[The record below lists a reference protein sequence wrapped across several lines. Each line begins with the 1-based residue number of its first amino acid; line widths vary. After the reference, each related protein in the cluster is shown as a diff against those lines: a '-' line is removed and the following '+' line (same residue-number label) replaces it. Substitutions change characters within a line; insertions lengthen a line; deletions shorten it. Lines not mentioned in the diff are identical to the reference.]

1 MTISAKQVM
10 DLRAATGMPMMQCK
24 RALEGED
31 GDYDKAVERL
41 RKEGMKAAEK
51 RADKEAREGLVRV
64 RVAPDGDFAT
74 LLAVACETEPVART
88 DLFLGFVEGLA
99 EQIST
104 AAPDDIPALLEQPW
118 AAHENETV
126 GDVLTGLIGQIREK
140 IEVAAV
146 ARLQREG
153 KGLVGGYQHHDQ
165 KQGAIVWLESDH
177 PADELDAFAKQ
188 LCMHIVF
195 AKPTALT
202 RDEIPAEVVA
212 KEQRFLQEQ
221 LAEDPKMASKPA
233 QVIEKILEGKL
244 SAFYKQSVLGEQEWA
259 LPDSDKSVGEL
270 LKQHG
275 ATIKAFRF
283 AQVG

>member
-64 RVAPDGDFAT
+64 RVAPDGDSAM

-88 DLFLGFVEGLA
+88 DLFLNFVDGLV
-99 EQIST
+99 EQVSNS
-104 AAPDDIPALLEQPW
+104 APTDIPALLEQPW
-118 AAHENETV
+118 AADKSETV

-146 ARLQREG
+146 ARLQRDG
-153 KGLVGGYQHHDQ
+153 SGLVGGYQHHDQ
-165 KQGAIVWLESDH
+165 KQGAVVALESDH
-177 PADELDAFAKQ
+177 PDEKLAEFAKR

-202 RDEIPAEVVA
+202 RDEISAEAVA
-212 KEQRFLQEQ
+212 KEQRFLKEQ
-221 LAEDPKMASKPA
+221 LTEDPKMAGKPA
-233 QVIEKILEGKL
+233 EVIEKILDGKL
-244 SAFYKQSVLGEQEWA
+244 TAFYKQSVLGEQAWA
-259 LPDSDKSVGEL
+259 LPDSDQSVGEL